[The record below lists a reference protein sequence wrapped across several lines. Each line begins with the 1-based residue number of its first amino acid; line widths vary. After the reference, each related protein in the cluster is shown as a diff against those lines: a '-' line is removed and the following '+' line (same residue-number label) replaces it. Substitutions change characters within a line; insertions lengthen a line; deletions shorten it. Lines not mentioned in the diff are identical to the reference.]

1 MSKIKDKNIKNIP
14 KVLSEIEIYK
24 RVCEKLVQINTRPRR
39 KLIKF
44 FQNYEGPFKDEILK
58 NFEIASNQQLP
69 LCQDTGIVEF
79 FVWKGY
85 NVIIEKPI
93 NEILNKAV
101 KDTYT
106 KMGFR
111 NSVVKDPLLTR
122 QNTLDNTPSII
133 HIFEI
138 EEPILDIWIIAK
150 GGGSE
155 NLSALYMLQ
164 PSQGYEGQNGMKDKI
179 IEHVK
184 NNARNA
190 CPPIKIGVGV
200 GGTSDESILLSK
212 LALFEKDVLKYN
224 QHVIR
229 YHSIERD
236 LKSQLKEIKIGV
248 QGLGIGEG
256 IYDIKI
262 YGAPTHI
269 ATLPVAISVD
279 CYLLRNT
286 TVMIKSH
293 NGGGK
298 DDTERKDKAIK
309 SW

>member
-184 NNARNA
+184 NNAR
-190 CPPIKIGVGV
+190 
-200 GGTSDESILLSK
+200 
-212 LALFEKDVLKYN
+212 
-224 QHVIR
+224 
-229 YHSIERD
+229 
-236 LKSQLKEIKIGV
+236 
-248 QGLGIGEG
+248 
-256 IYDIKI
+256 
-262 YGAPTHI
+262 
-269 ATLPVAISVD
+269 
-279 CYLLRNT
+279 
-286 TVMIKSH
+286 
-293 NGGGK
+293 
-298 DDTERKDKAIK
+298 
-309 SW
+309 